1 MTWLSWRQ
9 FRTQALVAGAALL
22 VVAAYLVVLGLRI
35 RDTDAGGL
43 MRYQSK
49 LYLLDAL
56 VIIVPGLAGMFW
68 GAPLVARELETGTHR
83 FVWAQ
88 SVSRR
93 RWLAVKLLV
102 VTGAAV
108 LATGLL
114 SALLTWAAA
123 PYDTVAGDRFS
134 ALLFGTRNLAP
145 AAYAAFAVLLG
156 ATLGLLL
163 RRTLPA
169 MALTFVLFTAVQVAV
184 PLAVRPHLG
193 TPVTASQPVTAA
205 VVRELRFLSS
215 DADIEGLRVHGGW
228 VVRTSKLLAPDGRR
242 VDQDRYDS
250 CVLRTPETVG
260 ECLEALDLHVS
271 ADYFPADRYWRF
283 QGLESLLYLTAAA
296 LLALLSRWR
305 IRRA

>member
-22 VVAAYLVVLGLRI
+22 VLAVYLVMLGLRI

-43 MRYQSK
+43 MRYQSE
-49 LYLLDAL
+49 LYLVDAL
-56 VIIVPGLAGMFW
+56 VLVAPGLAGMFW

-102 VTGAAV
+102 VAGAAT

-123 PYDTVAGDRFS
+123 PYDTFAGDRFT

-145 AAYAAFAVLLG
+145 AAYAAFAVVLG

-184 PLAVRPHLG
+184 PLALRPHLG
-193 TPVTASQPVTAA
+193 TPVTGSQPITAA

-215 DADIEGLRVHGGW
+215 DADIEGLQVHGGW
-228 VVRTSKLLAPDGRR
+228 VVRTSKLLAADGRR
-242 VDQDRYDS
+242 VDQQRYES
-250 CVLRTPETVG
+250 CVLRTPEAVG
-260 ECLEALDLHVS
+260 ECLEALNLHVS
-271 ADYFPADRYWRF
+271 AAYFPADRYWRF
-283 QGLESLLYLTAAA
+283 QWLESVLYLTAAA
-296 LLALLSRWR
+296 LLSLLSRWR
-305 IRRA
+305 VRHA